1 MLQIEFSEPVIGE
14 PCPCCGGKTV
24 SLTRFVTEDGD
35 AYAIYYIRF
44 SADHANAPAL
54 ATVSVG
60 AWGEG
65 TLPSQRAAFALELLQ
80 DGVRVLDAADSPW
93 RDAALIGKTLDREEA
108 LMHERIK
115 DVFHITDHIYVE
127 DAEFMKF
134 LRYMKTAKPN

>member
-1 MLQIEFSEPVIGE
+1 M
-14 PCPCCGGKTV
+14 

-65 TLPSQRAAFALELLQ
+65 SLPNQRAAFALELRQ
-80 DGVRVLDAADSPW
+80 DGVRVLDSADSPW
-93 RDAALIGKTLDREEA
+93 VDAVLIGKTLGREAA
-108 LMHERIK
+108 LAHERIK

-127 DAEFMKF
+127 DTEFMEF
-134 LRYMKTAKPN
+134 LKQMKTAKMN